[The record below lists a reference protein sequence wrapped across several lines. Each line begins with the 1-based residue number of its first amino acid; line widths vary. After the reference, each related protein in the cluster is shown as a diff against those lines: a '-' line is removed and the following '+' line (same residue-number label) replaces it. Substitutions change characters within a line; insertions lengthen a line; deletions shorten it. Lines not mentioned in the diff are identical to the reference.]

1 MKKILL
7 VFGTRPEAIKMAP
20 LVKRLKEEDKFFD
33 CKVCVTA
40 QHREMLDQV
49 LQWFEISPDYDLNI
63 MRPGQDLYDIT
74 ANVLTGMR
82 ELFKEYQPDV
92 VLVHGDT
99 TTSFA
104 TALAAFYQ
112 QIPVGHI
119 EAGLR
124 TYNMYAPF
132 PEELNRQL
140 TGRLA
145 KWHFVPTALNR
156 KNLLSEGV
164 DDACIYVTGN
174 TVIDALYWTTDKI
187 RSQAAIKGRI
197 DENVINVLNNPDIS
211 TVLVTAHRR
220 ESFGEGFINICDAL
234 STLAKMH
241 KDVAIIYPVHPNPK
255 VKGPVEKF
263 LKDIPNIH
271 LIEPLNYEDFVYVME
286 ASDIVLTDSGGVQEE
301 APSLGK
307 PVLVMRD
314 VTERV
319 EALEGGTVELVG
331 TDVGKII
338 DRINH
343 YLGPETSFISK
354 ANPYGDGQ
362 AVEKIIGIFK
372 DYFNN

>member
-1 MKKILL
+1 MNKILL

-20 LVKRLKEEDKFFD
+20 LVKKFKEESDLFD

-49 LQWFEISPDYDLNI
+49 LQWFEITPDYDLNI

-74 ANVLTGMR
+74 SNVMLGMR
-82 ELFKEYQPDV
+82 DVLKAYQPDA

-124 TYNMYAPF
+124 TYNLSAPF

-145 KWHFVPTALNR
+145 QWHFVPTSLN
-156 KNLLSEGV
+156 KNNLLSEGV
-164 DDACIYVTGN
+164 DEKTIHLTGN

-187 RSQAAIKGRI
+187 KRQALSAGNV
-197 DENVINVLNNPDIS
+197 DANVISVLKDPSIQ
-211 TVLVTAHRR
+211 TILVTAHRR
-220 ESFGEGFINICDAL
+220 ESFGHGFVNICEAL
-234 STLAKMH
+234 SKLARMH
-241 KDVAIIYPVHPNPK
+241 EHVAIIYPVHPNPK
-255 VKGPVEKF
+255 VKEPVERY
-263 LKDIPNIH
+263 LKNIPNIH
-271 LIEPLNYEDFVYVME
+271 LIEPLNYQDFVYVME
-286 ASDIVLTDSGGVQEE
+286 AADIVLTDSGGVQEE

-331 TDVGKII
+331 TDVTKIV

-343 YLGPETSFISK
+343 YLTPENNFISK
-354 ANPYGDGQ
+354 VNPYGDGK
-362 AVEKIIGIFK
+362 AVERIVSTFK
-372 DYFNN
+372 AHFNN

>member
-20 LVKRLKEEDKFFD
+20 LVKKFKEESAFFD

-74 ANVLTGMR
+74 ANVLSGMKDV
-82 ELFKEYQPDV
+82 LKDYQPDA

-124 TYNMYAPF
+124 TYNLDAPF

-140 TGRLA
+140 TGRMA
-145 KWHFVPTALNR
+145 RWHFVPTSLNR
-156 KNLLSEGV
+156 DNLLSEGV
-164 DDACIYVTGN
+164 KEQNIYLTGN

-187 RSQAAIKGRI
+187 KRQSLSGGNVDQ
-197 DENVINVLNNPDIS
+197 NVITVLNDPSIQ

-220 ESFGEGFINICDAL
+220 ESFGHGFVNICEA
-234 STLAKMH
+234 LAKLAQTH
-241 KDVAIIYPVHPNPK
+241 KNLAIIYPVHPNPK
-255 VKGPVEKF
+255 VKEPVEKY

-271 LIEPLNYEDFVYVME
+271 LIEPLNYQDFVFVME
-286 ASDIVLTDSGGVQEE
+286 AADIVLTDSGGVQEE

-331 TDVGKII
+331 TDVKKIV
-338 DRINH
+338 DRISH
-343 YLGPETSFISK
+343 YLAPENNFISK
-354 ANPYGDGQ
+354 VNPYGDGK
-362 AVEKIIGIFK
+362 AVQRIVETFK
-372 DYFNN
+372 GYFNS